1 MTAELESFPNWLE
14 RKKAEERELIFFALM
29 EDFSEVI
36 RKHLPNFDN
45 NIGEDTW
52 TMLEVFTEEIIHEL
66 TEEKNK

>member
-1 MTAELESFPNWLE
+1 MNTELESFPNWLE
-14 RKKAEERELIFFALM
+14 RKKAEEREKIFFALM

-36 RKHLPNFDN
+36 RKHLPSFDN

-66 TEEKNK
+66 G